1 MKKGLKWIAVV
12 MVFFALVT
20 GCGKKEKSAS
30 SAAKTDGGKNVSI
43 WTWTPIPRTINKM
56 ISAFEKDNSDIKI
69 SYTNYNYNPEYLAA
83 LAAGA
88 GSNTLGDILG
98 LQPGSLTQQY
108 KDYLIDL
115 SAYAKTTWGD
125 NWMDKFYKIDA
136 DQIKLGNATGDNSVY
151 ILPVESQIIN
161 IIYNKKIFDELG
173 LSVPTTWQQLKDV
186 SKKLTKAGY
195 APLYFGGAD
204 GWQHVN
210 LFLMLAYQYGD
221 FVTEAQK
228 GSVRWTDPVF
238 EKTMTAFKDMFDS
251 GIIQVGALSNNAY
264 PDGVNLFTA
273 GKIGMMALGSWWWQ
287 EYTAPDPVEN
297 VKNWVYD
304 SFYLPPYIDGG
315 KASPPIGGMD
325 FGYGISKSC
334 KNPDAAWKVLASFVG
349 GVANQE
355 AINDLNNLPAFKTVK
370 PQGEIPERLKNQINA
385 YASKLDVA
393 VNQRIASP
401 EIEVALQNA
410 CQGVASGQL
419 TIKKALAELQ
429 AAQDKI
435 LKQ

>member
-1 MKKGLKWIAVV
+1 M
-12 MVFFALVT
+12 
-20 GCGKKEKSAS
+20 
-30 SAAKTDGGKNVSI
+30 
-43 WTWTPIPRTINKM
+43 
-56 ISAFEKDNSDIKI
+56 
-69 SYTNYNYNPEYLAA
+69 
-83 LAAGA
+83 
-88 GSNTLGDILG
+88 
-98 LQPGSLTQQY
+98 
-108 KDYLIDL
+108 
-115 SAYAKTTWGD
+115 SAYAKAEWGE

-136 DQIKLGNATGDNSVY
+136 DQIKLGNAAGDDSVY

-186 SKKLTKAGY
+186 SKKLTQGGY

-210 LFLMLAYQYGD
+210 VFLMLAYQNGD
-221 FVTEAQK
+221 FVTRAQN
-228 GSVRWTDPVF
+228 GSAKWTDPVF

-273 GKIGMMALGSWWWQ
+273 GKVGMMALGSWWWQ
-287 EYTAPDPVEN
+287 EYTAPDPVDN

-304 SFYLPPYIDGG
+304 SFYLPPYTDGG

-334 KNPDAAWKVLASFVG
+334 KNPEAAWKVLSSFIG
-349 GVANQE
+349 GKANQE
-355 AINDLNNLPAFKTVK
+355 AINDLNNLPAFKGIA
-370 PQGEIPERLKNQINA
+370 PQGSIPANLKTQINA

-401 EIEVALQNA
+401 EVEIALQNA

-419 TIKKALAELQ
+419 TIKKALSDLQ
-429 AAQDKI
+429 AAQDKV
-435 LKQ
+435 LQ